1 VKKIMG
7 EIDTTNQIL
16 IQALDCASKGIM
28 IQDVNRKVVFF
39 NHACE
44 EITKWPKKKIVGK
57 DCGDIFQCHT
67 STGMCLTEKFC
78 PGMEIFQGRL
88 SHASRELLIKRGD
101 DSEVWVETSASAIR
115 DFLGKVTHIVTIVED
130 ISERKRFS
138 DEVLRSKTLSTLG
151 VFTAELA
158 HEIKNPLNAMHI
170 QMALM
175 SVKYGKYPR

>member
-1 VKKIMG
+1 MQNAFILAFTFVENLIGLVTEKDYGK
-7 EIDTTNQIL
+7 IDTTNQIL
-16 IQALDCASKGIM
+16 IQALNCASKGVM

-44 EITKWPKKKIVGK
+44 EITKWPKEKIVGK

-78 PGMEIFQGRL
+78 PGTEIFQGRL
-88 SHASRELLIKRGD
+88 SPTSRELLIKRGD
-101 DSEVWVETSASAIR
+101 GSEAWVETSASAIR
-115 DFLGKVTHIVTIVED
+115 DLEGKVTHIVTIVED

-151 VFTAELA
+151 AFTA
-158 HEIKNPLNAMHI
+158 N
-170 QMALM
+170 
-175 SVKYGKYPR
+175 